1 MKVLTIKS
9 IGNLDTELQ
18 TEVHHTFGMEH
29 YTDYVLKPRGHQKY
43 SATIVIDNTEPVVEK
58 VILESKKFP
67 ELAFVI
73 DDLDL
78 EKNSVE
84 RYHVKDGLVK
94 EQLPSSWN

>member
-9 IGNLDTELQ
+9 TGNLDPELQ

-29 YTDYVLKPRGHQKY
+29 YTDYVLKPREDQKY
-43 SATIVIDNTEPVVEK
+43 SATIVIENTEPVVEK
-58 VILESKKFP
+58 VITESKKFP
-67 ELAFVI
+67 DLAFVI

-84 RYHVKDGLVK
+84 RYHVKDGLVNDK
-94 EQLPSSWN
+94 LPSS